1 MNENKIN
8 GISMIPF
15 GLLAGFADDKE
26 IRITELAEN
35 GFQFRTVWDS
45 ENVEKF
51 RICFYNDKKAAYHEI
66 SVTEFTIQEERKE
79 QFYTVYSVFAEQEEF
94 RKEVQGFAARYSHY
108 IRLKM
113 EEDDSGLAE
122 TMTGY
127 PAEKDEIFAESLE
140 QQRKEWF
147 QDVPI
152 DKLAKASVHGGRVR
166 AFCAGRSGR
175 IFLWICAL

>member
-1 MNENKIN
+1 MKSENMKQRKLY
-8 GISMIPF
+8 GVPMIPF
-15 GLLAGFADDKE
+15 GLLA
-26 IRITELAEN
+26 
-35 GFQFRTVWDS
+35 
-45 ENVEKF
+45 
-51 RICFYNDKKAAYHEI
+51 
-66 SVTEFTIQEERKE
+66 
-79 QFYTVYSVFAEQEEF
+79 
-94 RKEVQGFAARYSHY
+94 GFAARYSHY

-152 DKLAKASVHGGRVR
+152 DKLAKASAHGGRVR